1 MFEYAIYVLEQEL
14 RYAEGWHT
22 DGVFDNSVRIVDL
35 QQAISLL
42 EKAGKE

>member
-1 MFEYAIYVLEQEL
+1 MFEYAIQLLEIEL
-14 RYAEGWHT
+14 TYMKKMPNEFKNG
-22 DGVFDNSVRIVDL
+22 IKQL